1 MLKLGILPAFLL
13 LAFGLGLL
21 ITGLALLCPAVA
33 LVVAGIVV
41 TGGTLL
47 VVDV

>member
-1 MLKLGILPAFLL
+1 VLKLGIVPAVVL

-33 LVVAGIVV
+33 LVVAGVVV
-41 TGGTLL
+41 TCGTLY

>member
-13 LAFGLGLL
+13 LALGLGLL

-33 LVVAGIVV
+33 LVVAGCVV
-41 TGGTLL
+41 TGGTLYL
-47 VVDV
+47 VDV